1 MFPSRMTRDGEAT
14 RPFLGQKRKTTSRF
28 LTGAAPRVPWKWP
41 TIRAPL
47 GLVVLV
53 WAATIL
59 ASSDARAGAFDGN
72 DTGWEGASELLEI
85 ARSELG
91 APRVQ
96 AVAVLNW
103 DEVQPE
109 DGVLAIHPLQPMDA
123 EETTAFMKAGGRLA
137 ILDDYGLG
145 DETLKRFH
153 IERGAAPTRP
163 VAALRNRA
171 ALAIAEPVIDVVAG
185 HSQGPHPIVAHVQQL
200 VTNHPT
206 GLRHPNLS
214 PVLKIRSIG
223 EPDTI
228 IAVAGLVGKG
238 RLFAMSDPSAAINQM
253 LRYPGNRAFVA
264 GLARYL
270 VDDDGTTH
278 RQGRLFLVVNKFSEE
293 GSFGGKTSLQ
303 KDLESQLRALANAL
317 AEARRDGFP
326 GWAHV
331 ALAAVAALVLALWVG
346 RTTARPYK
354 GPLPRYARAVPLV
367 AQGGV
372 AGRFAVLAAP
382 SSPRSLALLE
392 LKSAL
397 YEALVHKLSLGADP
411 APDALAKIART
422 AGALDDGA
430 YTSLMDVLALMHAT
444 EAAVVA
450 GRPSRISRAALG
462 RAAKVVHAVLAA
474 CGADGGGDLRR
485 HDVGSGAA
493 AAPLSPSFPA
503 AQNPNAGAN
512 AG

>member
-1 MFPSRMTRDGEAT
+1 MFPSRMTRDGGAT
-14 RPFLGQKRKTTSRF
+14 SPFVERKGEKAGRPSTGARSRF
-28 LTGAAPRVPWKWP
+28 AWEWAA
-41 TIRAPL
+41 IRAHF
-47 GLVVLV
+47 GLALLV
-53 WAATIL
+53 CAATIL
-59 ASSDARAGAFDGN
+59 AATDARAGAFDVN

-85 ARSELG
+85 ARTELG

-123 EETTAFMKAGGRLA
+123 DETTAFMKAGGRLA

-153 IERGAAPTRP
+153 IERTPGPTRP
-163 VAALRNRA
+163 VAALRNKA

-185 HSQGPHPIVAHVQQL
+185 HSQGPHPVAAHVQQL

-228 IAVAGLVGKG
+228 IAVAGQVGKG

-270 VDDDGTTH
+270 VDDDGATH
-278 RQGRLFLVVNKFSEE
+278 RQGRLFIVVNKFGEE
-293 GSFGGKTSLQ
+293 GSFGGKTSLR
-303 KDLESQLRALANAL
+303 KDLESQLRAIANAL

-326 GWAHV
+326 GWAHIG
-331 ALAAVAALVLALWVG
+331 LAAIAALVLALWVG

-397 YEALVHKLSLGADP
+397 YEALSHKLGLDADP
-411 APDALAKIART
+411 TADALGNMARK

-430 YTSLMDVLALMHAT
+430 YSSLMDVLGLMQAT

-450 GRPSRISRAALG
+450 GRPSRVSRAAL
-462 RAAKVVHAVLAA
+462 AQASSVVHAVLAA
-474 CGADGGGDLRR
+474 CGADSGGEQRR
-485 HDVGSGAA
+485 RGSDVE
-493 AAPLSPSFPA
+493 APLSPPDPA

>member
-1 MFPSRMTRDGEAT
+1 MTRDGGAT
-14 RPFLGQKRKTTSRF
+14 SPFVGRERAETRRSAARSSARF
-28 LTGAAPRVPWKWP
+28 PWKWP
-41 TIRAPL
+41 AFRAHL
-47 GLVVLV
+47 RLAVLV
-53 WAATIL
+53 GVATIL
-59 ASSDARAGAFDGN
+59 ASAEARAGAFDVN

-85 ARSELG
+85 ARTELG

-96 AVAVLNW
+96 AIAVLNW

-123 EETTAFMKAGGRLA
+123 DDTTAFMKAGGRLA

-153 IERGAAPTRP
+153 IERAPAPTRP
-163 VAALRNRA
+163 VAALRNKP

-185 HSQGPHPIVAHVQQL
+185 HSQGPHPVAAHVQQL

-228 IAVAGLVGKG
+228 IAVAGQVGKG

-270 VDDDGTTH
+270 VDDDGTTR
-278 RQGRLFLVVNKFSEE
+278 RQGRLFVVVNKFGEE
-293 GSFGGKTSLQ
+293 GSFGGNTSLR
-303 KDLESQLRALANAL
+303 KDLESQLRAVANAL

-331 ALAAVAALVLALWVG
+331 VMAAIAALVLALWVG

-397 YEALVHKLSLGADP
+397 YEALVHKLALGADP
-411 APDALAKIART
+411 TPEALAKSARR

-430 YTSLMDVLALMHAT
+430 YSSLMDVLSLMHAA

-450 GRPSRISRAALG
+450 GRPIRVSSAALG
-462 RAAKVVHAVLAA
+462 RAASVVRAVLAA
-474 CGADGGGDLRR
+474 CGADGR
-485 HDVGSGAA
+485 GAPPQRA
-493 AAPLSPSFPA
+493 AGPPLPA
-503 AQNPNAGAN
+503 DSTVQNPNAGAN

>member
-1 MFPSRMTRDGEAT
+1 MASRSPVGSPGRA
-14 RPFLGQKRKTTSRF
+14 
-28 LTGAAPRVPWKWP
+28 PWKWP
-41 TIRAPL
+41 SIRARL
-47 GLVVLV
+47 GLALLV
-53 WAATIL
+53 GTAAIL
-59 ASSDARAGAFDGN
+59 AAADARAGAFDVN
-72 DTGWEGASELLEI
+72 DTGWEGASQMLEI

-91 APRVQ
+91 ATRVL

-137 ILDDYGLG
+137 ILDDYGSG
-145 DETLKRFH
+145 DETLRRFH
-153 IERGAAPTRP
+153 IERAPAPSRP
-163 VAALRNRA
+163 VAALRNKP

-185 HSQGPHPIVAHVQQL
+185 HSQGPHPVAAHVQQL

-228 IAVAGLVGKG
+228 IAVAGQVGKG

-253 LRYPGNRAFVA
+253 LRYPGNHAFIA

-270 VDDDGTTH
+270 VDDDGATH
-278 RQGRLFLVVNKFSEE
+278 RQGRLFIVVNKFAEE
-293 GSFGGKTSLQ
+293 GAFGGKASLR
-303 KDLESQLRALANAL
+303 KDLESQLRAIANAL

-326 GWAHV
+326 GWAHI
-331 ALAAVAALVLALWVG
+331 ALAALAALVLALWVG

-397 YEALVHKLSLGADP
+397 YEALTHKLALEAEPTPEALG
-411 APDALAKIART
+411 KIARK
-422 AGALDDGA
+422 AGALDDSA
-430 YTSLMDVLALMHAT
+430 YSALMDVLGLMHAT

-450 GRPSRISRAALG
+450 GRQSRVSRAALK
-462 RAAKVVHAVLAA
+462 RASSVVHAVLAA
-474 CGADGGGDLRR
+474 CGADGKGDLRR
-485 HDVGSGAA
+485 RDAG
-493 AAPLSPSFPA
+493 PTIPPDPA
-503 AQNPNAGAN
+503 LQNPNAGAN

>member
-1 MFPSRMTRDGEAT
+1 MFTSRMTRDSEAT
-14 RPFLGQKRKTTSRF
+14 RPIGDESAGTAAPDRPVTSRPHA
-28 LTGAAPRVPWKWP
+28 GVRKAAIV
-41 TIRAPL
+41 A
-47 GLVVLV
+47 
-53 WAATIL
+53 IL
-59 ASSDARAGAFDGN
+59 ASIAWILASAEARAGAFEFS

-85 ARSELG
+85 ARAELG
-91 APRVQ
+91 AARVHP
-96 AVAVLNW
+96 VATLNW

-109 DGVLAIHPLQPMDA
+109 DGVLAIHPLQAMDP

-153 IERGAAPTRP
+153 IERAPAPTRP
-163 VAALRNRA
+163 VAALRNKP

-185 HSQGPHPIVAHVQQL
+185 HSQGPHPVAAHVPQL

-228 IAVAGLVGKG
+228 IAVAGQVGKG
-238 RLFAMSDPSAAINQM
+238 RLFAMSDPSATINQM

-270 VDDDGTTH
+270 VDDDGPTH
-278 RQGRLFLVVNKFSEE
+278 RQGRLFIVANKFAEE
-293 GSFGGKTSLQ
+293 GSYGGKGSIR

-317 AEARRDGFP
+317 ADARREGFP
-326 GWAHV
+326 GWSLIAFS
-331 ALAAVAALVLALWVG
+331 ALAAALVALWAA
-346 RTTARPYK
+346 RSSARPYK

-367 AQGGV
+367 SQGGV

-397 YEALVHKLSLGADP
+397 HEALGYKLDLGAEP
-411 APDALAKIART
+411 APEALAKMARK
-422 AGALDDGA
+422 AGSLDDAA
-430 YTSLMDVLALMHAT
+430 YSALKEILALMQHT
-444 EAAVVA
+444 EASVVA
-450 GRPSRISRAALG
+450 GRPTRVSRAALA
-462 RAAKVVHAVLAA
+462 RASAVVRSVLAA
-474 CGADGGGDLRR
+474 CGADGMPRLE
-485 HDVGSGAA
+485 
-493 AAPLSPSFPA
+493 APPDRDPA
-503 AQNPNAGAN
+503 ANGTHPPNAGDS